1 MLLNDRSEIEKV
13 VKKSGSSFYWGMKL
27 LPDNKKR
34 AMFAIYSFAEKLM
47 TLLII
52 CKALEILNKK
62 LKEWKNKINN
72 IFKSS
77 LLDSSLKENLII
89 LSKSLS

>member
-1 MLLNDRSEIEKV
+1 MLLNDRSNCEKV
-13 VKKSGSSFYWGMKL
+13 VKNLVHPFIEMKL

-62 LKEWKNKINN
+62 NLKSGKTK
-72 IFKSS
+72 
-77 LLDSSLKENLII
+77 
-89 LSKSLS
+89 